1 MKNVTEIE
9 IINTNHKEIVE
20 VKNLINDL
28 EKKCNR
34 EHLKHNKPIRR

>member
-28 EKKCNR
+28 EKKM
-34 EHLKHNKPIRR
+34 